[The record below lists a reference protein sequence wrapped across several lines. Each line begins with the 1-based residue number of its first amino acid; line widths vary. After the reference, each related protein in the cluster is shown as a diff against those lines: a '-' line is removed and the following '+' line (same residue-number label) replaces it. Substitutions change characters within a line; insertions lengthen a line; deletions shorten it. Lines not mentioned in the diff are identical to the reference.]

1 MSHVSARGLQAGD
14 GAEERAHL
22 RTIDQRD
29 AAEECLSQMY
39 YLVTGN
45 SPEWS
50 NLFGHEQALED
61 VGDAVSV
68 LKQSAK
74 AAPDMLAALKQI
86 EGEMRAGL
94 GSSYGETREQVRRA
108 IAKAG
113 G

>member
-1 MSHVSARGLQAGD
+1 MTDDRDEKAMLQ
-14 GAEERAHL
+14 L
-22 RTIDQRD
+22 IDERD

-45 SPEWS
+45 SPQWS
-50 NLFGHEQALED
+50 NLFGHEHALED
-61 VGDAVSV
+61 VGNAVSV

-94 GSSYGETREQVRRA
+94 GSSYGETSPCASLPSLDRKPA
-108 IAKAG
+108 S
-113 G
+113 